1 MMKIKKTVSASITT
15 TTTTAVVLAMLFVAS
30 GFFSIS
36 QRTAF
41 ATSDEE
47 EEEDKCMG
55 AAKQISDDADGH
67 ASSNVCE
74 IGLARG
80 SPTIKL
86 LGHEAND
93 LTDNEFKYQKASASG
108 SDKVLFIA
116 EIQLLQNEV
125 DSVEK
130 SLIDKDWE
138 VTAIHNHELHE
149 DPLMIF
155 LHAQKSDNLD
165 QLLHDIRDVLKDDT
179 NCDCIT

>member
-1 MMKIKKTVSASITT
+1 MKIKKTASASITI

-30 GFFSIS
+30 GFFGIS

-41 ATSDEE
+41 ATS
-47 EEEDKCMG
+47 EEEDKCMD
-55 AAKQISDDADGH
+55 AAKKISDDSDGH

-93 LTDNEFKYQKASASG
+93 LTTSEFKYQKASASG
-108 SDKVLFIA
+108 SDNVLFIA

-130 SLIDKDWE
+130 SLINKDWE

-155 LHAQKSDNLD
+155 LHAQKSDNLN

>member
-1 MMKIKKTVSASITT
+1 MKLKKTMPASKIVV
-15 TTTTAVVLAMLFVAS
+15 VVLAVLFVAS
-30 GFFSIS
+30 GFFGIS
-36 QRTAF
+36 QRIAF
-41 ATSDEE
+41 ATSDD
-47 EEEDKCMG
+47 EEDKCTDS
-55 AAKQISDDADGH
+55 AKKISDDADGH

-93 LTDNEFKYQKASASG
+93 QTDNEFKYQKASASG

-116 EIQLLQNEV
+116 EIQLLQDEV
-125 DSVEK
+125 DSVQR
-130 SLIDKDWE
+130 SLLDKDWE

>member
-1 MMKIKKTVSASITT
+1 MNKKQVTVSAS
-15 TTTTAVVLAMLFVAS
+15 AVALAMLFIAAAFIGNMQSTAVAAS
-30 GFFSIS
+30 SNNKS
-36 QRTAF
+36 N
-41 ATSDEE
+41 SDEQ
-47 EEEDKCMG
+47 DKCIE
-55 AAKQISDDADGH
+55 AAKKISNDADGH

-86 LGHEAND
+86 LGQEAND

-108 SDKVLFIA
+108 NDNVLFLA
-116 EIQLLQNEV
+116 EIQLVQNEV
-125 DSVEK
+125 GPVEK
-130 SLIDKDWE
+130 SLIDKGWE

-165 QLLHDIRDVLKDDT
+165 ILLQDIRNVLNDDT
-179 NCDCIT
+179 NCDCIS